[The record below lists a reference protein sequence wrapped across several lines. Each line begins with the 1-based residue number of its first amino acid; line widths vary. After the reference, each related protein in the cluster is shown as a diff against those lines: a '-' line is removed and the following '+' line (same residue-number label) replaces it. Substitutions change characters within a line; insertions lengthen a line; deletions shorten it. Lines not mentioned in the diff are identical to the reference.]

1 MTPSQTGRS
10 TRASGRPPVPPALRL
25 PASPSTIADRV
36 AAILVDHIRR
46 NRLAAGTPLPSE
58 MQTSAQL
65 CVSRGV
71 VREAYR
77 ALSSAGLVEIANGR
91 SPRVGYISHRSLLRL
106 IQHALWTQQASAEQI
121 LELRSPI
128 EERAAQLAATH
139 RTELDVEGLR
149 RAVAAM
155 GAAGARVEAYVKADI
170 RFHEI
175 IGRATGNPLFGL
187 VGSALRESMG
197 SSIRA
202 SLAGRRSVAEV
213 NKVIATHA
221 KIVDAIESR
230 RAGDA
235 RRLMVRHFAEARASV
250 LRHAAEEAVALS
262 RLSARNLQGKL
273 RR

>member
-1 MTPSQTGRS
+1 MTPSPTGRIK
-10 TRASGRPPVPPALRL
+10 RASGRPPIPPALRL

-58 MQTSAQL
+58 IQTSAQL
-65 CVSRGV
+65 AVSRGV

-77 ALSSAGLVEIANGR
+77 ALSSAGVVEIANGR

-139 RTELDVEGLR
+139 RTALDVEGLR

-155 GAAGARVEAYVKADI
+155 GAAGARSRPTSRRTSVFTKSSGG
-170 RFHEI
+170 R
-175 IGRATGNPLFGL
+175 RATRSSAWSAAPPRIDGVLDPRQSRGPPLG
-187 VGSALRESMG
+187 G
-197 SSIRA
+197 
-202 SLAGRRSVAEV
+202 
-213 NKVIATHA
+213 
-221 KIVDAIESR
+221 
-230 RAGDA
+230 
-235 RRLMVRHFAEARASV
+235 
-250 LRHAAEEAVALS
+250 
-262 RLSARNLQGKL
+262 
-273 RR
+273 

>member
-1 MTPSQTGRS
+1 MTPSPTRGIK
-10 TRASGRPPVPPALRL
+10 RASGRPPIPPALRL

-58 MQTSAQL
+58 IQTSAQL
-65 CVSRGV
+65 AVSRGV

-77 ALSSAGLVEIANGR
+77 SLSSAGVVEIANGR

-106 IQHALWTQQASAEQI
+106 IQHALWTQQASAEHI

-128 EERAAQLAATH
+128 EERAAHLAALH
-139 RTELDVEGLR
+139 RTAQDVEGLR

-155 GAAGARVEAYVKADI
+155 SAAGLKVEAYVKADI

-175 IGRATGNPLFGL
+175 VGRATCNPLFGL
-187 VGSALRESMG
+187 VSGALREAMG

-213 NKVIATHA
+213 NGVIGTHA
-221 KIVDAIESR
+221 KIVDAIENG

-250 LRHAAEEAVALS
+250 LRHAAQEAVALS
-262 RLSARNLQGKL
+262 RLSSRNIRGKL